1 MLKKIFKLI
10 FFLAVCEV
18 AGLVGAVFTMPAI
31 KSGWYASLVKP
42 NFAPPNWLF
51 APVWTA
57 LFVLMGVAAF
67 LVESKVVEDSKKKK
81 EIKVGL
87 TIFFSQL
94 VLNVFWSVIFFG
106 WRSLTGGLVEIVFL
120 WLAILAT
127 MVAFARVSKVAAWLL
142 APYLFWVSFAAYL
155 NYVLLRLN

>member
-1 MLKKIFKLI
+1 
-10 FFLAVCEV
+10 
-18 AGLVGAVFTMPAI
+18 
-31 KSGWYASLVKP
+31 
-42 NFAPPNWLF
+42 
-51 APVWTA
+51 
-57 LFVLMGVAAF
+57 
-67 LVESKVVEDSKKKK
+67 
-81 EIKVGL
+81 
-87 TIFFSQL
+87 L

-142 APYLFWVSFAAYL
+142 VPYLFWVSFAAYL

>member
-1 MLKKIFKLI
+1 M
-10 FFLAVCEV
+10 AVCEA
-18 AGLVGAVFTMPAI
+18 AGLIGAVFTTPAI
-31 KSGWYASLVKP
+31 ESGWYASLAKP
-42 NFAPPNWLF
+42 GFAPPNWLF

-67 LVESKVVEDSKKKK
+67 LVESKIAEDSKKKK

-94 VLNVFWSVIFFG
+94 ILNVFWSVIFFG
-106 WRSLTGGLVEIVFL
+106 WRSLAGGLVEIVFL

-127 MVAFARVSKVAAWLL
+127 IMAFGRVSKLAAWLL

-155 NYVLLRLN
+155 NYALLRLN